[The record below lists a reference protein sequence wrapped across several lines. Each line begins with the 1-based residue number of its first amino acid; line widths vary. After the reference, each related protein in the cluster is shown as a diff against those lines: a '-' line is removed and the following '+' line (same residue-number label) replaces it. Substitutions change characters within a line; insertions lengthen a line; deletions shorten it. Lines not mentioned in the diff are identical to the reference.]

1 LRVRFSRRAA
11 ADLVDIVDYL
21 MLRNAAVAK
30 SVAADIRATIR
41 RTGEMPLSGRAQEE
55 FELRRVVTRKYSY
68 IVYYRIADAVEIV
81 TIQSGSQ
88 NREYSDT

>member
-1 LRVRFSRRAA
+1 
-11 ADLVDIVDYL
+11 
-21 MLRNAAVAK
+21 
-30 SVAADIRATIR
+30 
-41 RTGEMPLSGRAQEE
+41 MPLSGRAQEE